1 MLECEE
7 VGFLHR
13 ALPFFKRLDGD
24 DQDLISANA
33 SRSTYSSGEI
43 ILSKERE
50 CKGLIVVKSGRIRAL
65 YGLKDGKQITLFRLL
80 QGDVCIL
87 TASCV
92 LKNISFEIIL
102 EVEKDS
108 EVVLI
113 PPLAWTRLTE
123 KSAAV
128 KEFSMALISER
139 LSEIIWV
146 MDQMISRKM
155 EQRIASFL
163 LEQSALN
170 NSVVLIVTHDIIARN
185 LGTMREVISRS
196 LKYMEND
203 GLLKMSRGQ
212 IQLTNMMKLREI
224 SR

>member
-1 MLECEE
+1 M
-7 VGFLHR
+7 
-13 ALPFFKRLDGD
+13 
-24 DQDLISANA
+24 ISANA
-33 SRSTYSSGEI
+33 SRSTYLSGEI

-50 CKGLIVVKSGRIRAL
+50 CTGLIIVKSGRIRAL
-65 YGLKDGKQITLFRLL
+65 YGLKDGNQITLFRLL

-108 EVVLI
+108 EVVLL

-123 KSAAV
+123 KNAAV
-128 KEFSMALISER
+128 KEFSMSLISER

-163 LEQSALN
+163 LEQSSLN

-212 IQLTNMMKLREI
+212 IQLTNVMKLREI

>member
-1 MLECEE
+1 
-7 VGFLHR
+7 
-13 ALPFFKRLDGD
+13 
-24 DQDLISANA
+24 
-33 SRSTYSSGEI
+33 
-43 ILSKERE
+43 
-50 CKGLIVVKSGRIRAL
+50 
-65 YGLKDGKQITLFRLL
+65 
-80 QGDVCIL
+80 
-87 TASCV
+87 
-92 LKNISFEIIL
+92 
-102 EVEKDS
+102 
-108 EVVLI
+108 
-113 PPLAWTRLTE
+113 
-123 KSAAV
+123 
-128 KEFSMALISER
+128 MALISER

-163 LEQSALN
+163 LEQSSLN

-212 IQLTNMMKLREI
+212 IQLTNVMKLREI